1 MKTDIYGCF
10 DQDTVI
16 MYALPDDKDKFY
28 YDSIKNVYE
37 KYQGQTIEIYN
48 EFIINPFGEV
58 PEEDLPEGL
67 CEGKWVEAEIKKGES
82 IQLFNIYY
90 VPITFSNNEFE
101 DVIRVTPEHKFPVQS
116 GNIVKDTEAY
126 LLQTGDCLLF
136 EDSQYDTNKIDKDIS
151 GRQKLLIR
159 SIAKIEKSELKDPV
173 NVYGIVFK
181 EPQESPYILMPN
193 GNIIHN

>member
-1 MKTDIYGCF
+1 MKADIYGCF
-10 DQDTVI
+10 DKDTVI

-37 KYQGQTIEIYN
+37 KYQGQTIEVYN
-48 EFIINPFGEV
+48 EYIINPFGET
-58 PEEDLPEGL
+58 PEEDLPKGL
-67 CEGKWVEAEIKKGES
+67 CEGRWVEAEVKKGET
-82 IQLFNIYY
+82 IRIYNIYY

-101 DVIRVTPEHKFPVQS
+101 DVVRVTPEHKFPVQIK
-116 GNIVKDTEAY
+116 NQVKDIEAY

-136 EDSQYDTNKIDKDIS
+136 EDSQYDSNKVDKDIS
-151 GRQKLLIR
+151 GRQNLLIR
-159 SIAKIEKSELKDPV
+159 TIAKVELSEFDDPV
-173 NVYGIVFK
+173 DVYGFLFK